1 MKEVRSYLQLSKHH
15 HGTFLTRIIVKLKL
29 LLLLFACDDLII
41 CACVRAKTLAKAIQ
55 GYDRAIIARFPG
67 GGVAV
72 VVDRREGIA
81 AKQNQPR

>member
-15 HGTFLTRIIVKLKL
+15 HGTFLTLIIVKLKL
-29 LLLLFACDDLII
+29 LLLLFACDLII

>member
-1 MKEVRSYLQLSKHH
+1 M
-15 HGTFLTRIIVKLKL
+15 
-29 LLLLFACDDLII
+29 
-41 CACVRAKTLAKAIQ
+41 RAKTLAAKVIQ

-67 GGVAV
+67 GGVV